1 MLTKLLM
8 KLFFTN
14 RIASLLLTALLTV
27 AGLTGARAQTALWST
42 TPTGGSSGVGVIY
55 SIDPDGSNMQ
65 LRYEFLA
72 DGIDGNNPY
81 SGLTQ
86 AGGLLYGLTSAGGT
100 SGSGTLFSIDPV
112 SGNYQ
117 KLADFTGD
125 NGAVP
130 TGGLTVYNGVLYG
143 LANGGGAN
151 GMGVIFSYDPVAGVL
166 SDVCDLSYTTG
177 GGPSNN
183 ITVLSNQ
190 FFFTTTQGGR
200 NGGGTLAVYTPATNT
215 CTDLYDLSNGI
226 YTACDLVFYNNLLYG
241 FNANGGQN
249 SGGQIFSFDPV
260 IRKYTVLYTF
270 PSQFSSDA
278 ALGYSPANMILYK
291 NKFYGTTYSGGNSP
305 SGNGASGV
313 LFSFDPA
320 TKAYADI
327 FDFDNSYD
335 VSNGGSPGGKPL
347 ILGGKLFGTAT
358 YGGPASNGPYSGNGN
373 IYQFN
378 LSSNTFT
385 KLADFD
391 GTDGMNPNTAQLLP
405 VGPVKVGAAAQTIA
419 SFADST
425 KTYGAPDFYLGAT
438 TSSGLPITYSTSDYT
453 VGALIGN
460 GLHIAGAGT
469 CIITASQP
477 GDSTYAAATPVS
489 ITLTVNKAPLLI
501 KADDQI
507 AYQDQ
512 PVPSLTVHYS
522 GFVNGEDSSFL
533 SALPVVS
540 SVVDATTPQGRYP
553 ITVSGAAS
561 NNYDISYQD
570 GTFYVYGLQQSFTV
584 TDTAATYGDADFA
597 VATASSGLAV
607 TYSVADPTIA
617 EASATP
623 GLLRIKGAGTTR
635 VAVIQAGNS
644 TYAPGSDSVTIT
656 INKAPLTITAN
667 NQTIVYGQ
675 PEPVFT
681 VTYSGFV
688 NGENS
693 TALTTIPLVL
703 PSATSEPI
711 YPGNYLVEVSG
722 ALSRNYAFTYINGVF
737 TVTLPGDSLNAFVN
751 APGSMAVNILSTAT
765 QKAQLAL
772 YSLAGQRVLTAEL
785 SLQNGF
791 NQFTFPTDGLSAG
804 IYVVRIEG
812 SGLHLNQKLRIK

>member
-1 MLTKLLM
+1 M

-27 AGLTGARAQTALWST
+27 AGLTGARAQTTLWST
-42 TPTGGSSGVGVIY
+42 TPTGGAAGVGVIY
-55 SIDPDGSNMQ
+55 SIMSDGSNMQ
-65 LRYEFLA
+65 VQYNFLS
-72 DGIDGNNPY
+72 DGIDGNTP
-81 SGLTQ
+81 SAGLTQ
-86 AGGLLYGLTSAGGT
+86 VGSLLYGLTSAGGT
-100 SGSGTLFSIDPV
+100 TGNGTLYSIDPV
-112 SGNYQ
+112 SGAYQ
-117 KLADFTGD
+117 KLVDLTGD
-125 NGAVP
+125 NGSSPLGA
-130 TGGLTVYNGVLYG
+130 LTLYNGLLYG
-143 LANGGGAN
+143 TTTAGGAG
-151 GMGVIFSYDPVAGVL
+151 GMGVIFSYDPVAGVYT
-166 SDVCDLSYTTG
+166 DIYDLSQTTG
-177 GGPSNN
+177 GSPSASL
-183 ITVLSNQ
+183 TLLSNQ
-190 FFFTTTQGGR
+190 FFFTTTGGGL
-200 NGGGTLAVYTPATNT
+200 NGSGTLAVYTPASNT
-215 CTDLYDLSNGI
+215 CTDLYDFASGI
-226 YTACDLVFYNNLLYG
+226 YVPCDLIFYNNLLYG
-241 FNANGGQN
+241 FNTNGGQS
-249 SGGQIFSFDPV
+249 SGGQLFSFDPV
-260 IRKYTVLYTF
+260 VRKYSVVYQF
-270 PSQFSSDA
+270 PDQFHSVT
-278 ALGYSPANMILYK
+278 GYGPSGLILYN
-291 NKFYGTTYSGGNSP
+291 NKFYGNTYYGGNSP
-305 SGNGASGV
+305 SGNGSSGV
-313 LFSFDPA
+313 IFSFDPA
-320 TKAYADI
+320 GKTYSDL
-327 FDFDNSYD
+327 FDFDNSYA
-335 VSNGGSPGGKPL
+335 VTNGGLPGGKPVVFNGRL
-347 ILGGKLFGTAT
+347 YGTAV
-358 YGGPASNGPYSGNGN
+358 YGGPAGSGPGSGNGVVF
-373 IYQFN
+373 QFD
-378 LSSNTFT
+378 LSSRTFAP
-385 KLADFD
+385 LLEFD
-391 GTDGMNPNTAQLLP
+391 GTNGMNPNVAALLP
-405 VGPVKVGAAAQTIA
+405 VGPVTTGTTPQTITTF
-419 SFADST
+419 SDST
-425 KTYGAPDFYLGAT
+425 KIYGAPNFYLRAT
-438 TSSGLPITYSTSDYT
+438 SSSGLPITYNTSDYT

-469 CIITASQP
+469 CTITASQP
-477 GDSTYAAATPVS
+477 GDSTYAAAIPVS

-512 PVPSLTVHYS
+512 PIPSLTVHYS
-522 GFVNGEDSSFL
+522 GFVSGEDSSFL

-623 GLLRIKGAGTTR
+623 GLLHIKGAGTTR
-635 VAVIQAGNS
+635 AAVIQAGNS

-688 NGENS
+688 NGEDS
-693 TALTTIPLVL
+693 SALITRPLVL
-703 PSATSEPI
+703 PSASEPI

-722 ALSRNYAFTYINGVF
+722 AQSGNYAFTYVNGVF

-751 APGSMAVNILSTAT
+751 APGSIAVNILSTAT
-765 QKAQLAL
+765 QKSQLIL

-791 NQFTFPTDGLSAG
+791 NQFIFPTGGLSAG
-804 IYVVRIEG
+804 IYVVRVEG
-812 SGLHLNQKLRIK
+812 SGIHLNQKLRIK